1 MTNNTI
7 TALTSQA
14 EAIAETIKSAM
25 NKSLTNVSFCS
36 VKNYV
41 NDEGE
46 KSNYLIN
53 IGVNYQSAKQ
63 KDIKFL
69 MELDVTTMQWNCPM
83 VDIIKAQTELLNSLI
98 NPSQARSEA
107 QKDAYVHINEALKI
121 HVDTLELF
129 VFGSKVRKTI
139 VEAVDYGTDTR
150 KPLTKAKDELRKL
163 MKSTQYRQ
171 FKFKLNGMAIK
182 TNGEELLFE
191 GAE

>member
-1 MTNNTI
+1 MSNNI
-7 TALTSQA
+7 IALTSQA
-14 EAIAETIKSAM
+14 ETIADTIKSAM
-25 NKSLTNVSFCS
+25 NKSLTNVTFCS

-53 IGVNYQSAKQ
+53 IGVNYQTAKQ

-69 MELDVTTMQWNCPM
+69 TELDITTREWNCPKI
-83 VDIIKAQTELLNSLI
+83 DILKAQTELLNSLI
-98 NPSQARSEA
+98 SPSQTRSQA
-107 QKDAYVHINEALKI
+107 QKDAYIHINEALKV
-121 HVDTLELF
+121 HTETLELF
-129 VFGSKVRKTI
+129 VFGSKVKKTI
-139 VEAVDYGTDTR
+139 VEAVDYGADTR

-171 FKFKLNGMAIK
+171 FKFKLNGMSMR
-182 TNGEELLFE
+182 TNGEELQFE

>member
-53 IGVNYQSAKQ
+53 IGVNYQSAWTPF
-63 KDIKFL
+63 I
-69 MELDVTTMQWNCPM
+69 
-83 VDIIKAQTELLNSLI
+83 
-98 NPSQARSEA
+98 
-107 QKDAYVHINEALKI
+107 
-121 HVDTLELF
+121 
-129 VFGSKVRKTI
+129 G
-139 VEAVDYGTDTR
+139 G
-150 KPLTKAKDELRKL
+150 
-163 MKSTQYRQ
+163 
-171 FKFKLNGMAIK
+171 
-182 TNGEELLFE
+182 
-191 GAE
+191 